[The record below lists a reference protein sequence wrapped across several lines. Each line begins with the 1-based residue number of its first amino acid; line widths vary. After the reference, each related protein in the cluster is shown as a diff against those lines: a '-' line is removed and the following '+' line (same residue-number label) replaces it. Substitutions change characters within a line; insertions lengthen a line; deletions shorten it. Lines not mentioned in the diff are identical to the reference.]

1 MATLDVSR
9 VINDPRFFDRGL
21 VCNRNTQTINDKGRA
36 VNTPASTPFS
46 AIVTA
51 NDGLKLDRM
60 PDGSIVSGA
69 INVVTRFRL
78 TQGIRASDA
87 DEITWRGNKYTVM
100 TVKDYSHFG
109 RGFVK
114 AVCTLKSL
122 KPSG

>member
-21 VCNRNTQTINDKGRA
+21 VCIRNTQTINEKGRA

-60 PDGSIVSGA
+60 EDGSIVTGA

-78 TQGIRASDA
+78 TQGIRSRDA
-87 DEITWRGNKYTVM
+87 DEIVWRGNTYTVL
-100 TVKDYSHFG
+100 TVKDYRNFG

-114 AVCTLKSL
+114 AICTLKPL
-122 KPSG
+122 KPVR

>member
-21 VCNRNTQTINDKGRA
+21 VCIRNTQTIGENGRA
-36 VNTPASTPFS
+36 VNTPSSTPFS

-51 NDGLKLDRM
+51 NDGLKLDRRS
-60 PDGSIVSGA
+60 DGSIVTGA

-78 TQGIRASDA
+78 TQGIRALDA
-87 DEITWRGNKYTVM
+87 DEIIWRGNTYTVL
-100 TVKDYSHFG
+100 TVKDYSDFG

-114 AVCTLKSL
+114 AICTLKSL
-122 KPSG
+122 KPLG